1 MAGILVCGGRYVG
14 PALHNIGNAP
24 VVFLDVLPKWVLR
37 AQTTAKIGRERL
49 DMSFRQ
55 IVHYTAQFAVKIV
68 PSLMLNMTSQELPHP
83 NPNGY
88 QQIIKW
94 CICGAKGF
102 VLVVLRPAN
111 GSRAGGV
118 DRFDDQKP
126 RFIRAH
132 NRSNHQP
139 SGTCRRTLGFRSR
152 SQSCGPLVQL

>member
-1 MAGILVCGGRYVG
+1 MG

-83 NPNGY
+83 NPNDHQMVY
-88 QQIIKW
+88 LW
-94 CICGAKGF
+94 CQGF
-102 VLVVLRPAN
+102 SL
-111 GSRAGGV
+111 GRATTSE
-118 DRFDDQKP
+118 R
-126 RFIRAH
+126 
-132 NRSNHQP
+132 QP
-139 SGTCRRTLGFRSR
+139 SGWGG
-152 SQSCGPLVQL
+152 QV

>member
-1 MAGILVCGGRYVG
+1 MWGSVCGACASQHRQCPGCFSRCIAQMGPPGTDNSQNRSGKVG
-14 PALHNIGNAP
+14 YELSTNC
-24 VVFLDVLPKWVLR
+24 
-37 AQTTAKIGRERL
+37 
-49 DMSFRQ
+49 
-55 IVHYTAQFAVKIV
+55 HYTAQFAVKIV

-94 CICGAKGF
+94 CICGAKGL